1 VVEPADV
8 GGGDEVETI
17 VERPAALDVHK
28 AQVTACV
35 RVPGER
41 GRREQHVAEF
51 ATTVR
56 GLLALRDWLAGHGV
70 QQVVMEAT
78 GVYWKAPWAILE
90 DEFECLLVNARHVK
104 QVPGRKTD
112 VSDAAWLCQLA
123 EAGLLKASFVP
134 PKPIRQLRNLTRYR
148 KTQIQERAREVN
160 RLHKALEDAGIKLD
174 CVAAD
179 ILGKSGRDMLDA
191 LVAGTTD
198 PDVLAELAR
207 RQMRRKIPALREA
220 LEGHFDAHHRLWIGA
235 ILRHIDFLDEQIE
248 QLTGMIAEQIRPFDP
263 AVELLCTITGIQR
276 RGAEAIVGEIGV
288 DMACFASA
296 RHLASWAGQCPGNDK
311 SAGKRRSGKT
321 RNGSKW
327 LDFALEEAAMAAI
340 RVKGHYLQAQYRR
353 LKPRRGHKRALG
365 AVKHSILTAIWHMLS
380 TGETYRDLGAD
391 FFTNRD
397 PERQTRRLVK
407 QLERLGHHVTLTEGA
422 VAA

>member
-1 VVEPADV
+1 M
-8 GGGDEVETI
+8 ETI

-28 AQVTACV
+28 AQGTACV

-41 GRREQHVAEF
+41 GGREHQVAEYP
-51 ATTVR
+51 TTVR

-148 KTQIQERAREVN
+148 KTQIAERQREVN

-198 PDVLAELAR
+198 PEVLADLAR
-207 RQMRRKIPALREA
+207 RQMRKKIPALREA
-220 LEGHFDAHHRLWIGA
+220 LEGHLDAHHRLWIGA
-235 ILRHIDFLDEQIE
+235 ILRHIDFLDEQIDRLSDAIE
-248 QLTGMIAEQIRPFDP
+248 VQILPFAP
-263 AVELLCTITGIQR
+263 AVELLCTMTGIQR
-276 RGAEAIVGEIGV
+276 RGAQCIIGEIGV
-288 DMACFASA
+288 DMSRFATA
-296 RHLASWAGQCPGNDK
+296 RQLASWAGQCPGNDQ

-327 LDFALEEAAMAAI
+327 LDYALEEAALAAI
-340 RVKGHYLQAQYRR
+340 RVKANYYAAQYQR
-353 LKPRRGHKRALG
+353 LKPRRGHKKALG
-365 AVKHSILTAIWHMLS
+365 AVKHSMICAIWHMLS

-391 FFTNRD
+391 YFTNRD
-397 PERQTRRLVK
+397 PARQTRRLIA
-407 QLERLGHHVTLTEGA
+407 QLERLGHRVTIEEAL
-422 VAA
+422 AA

>member
-1 VVEPADV
+1 MVEL
-8 GGGDEVETI
+8 I

-35 RVPGER
+35 RVPDDR
-41 GRREQHVAEF
+41 GRREERVAEF

-56 GLLALRDWLAGHGV
+56 GLLALRDWLAAHRV

-112 VSDAAWLCQLA
+112 VSDAAWLCRLA

-134 PKPIRQLRNLTRYR
+134 PKPVRQLRNLTRYR

-198 PDVLAELAR
+198 PQVLAELAR
-207 RQMRRKIPALREA
+207 RQMRTKIAALREA
-220 LEGHFDAHHRLWIGA
+220 LEGHFDAHHALWIGA
-235 ILRHIDFLDEQIE
+235 ILAHIDFLDEQIDRLSDAIE
-248 QLTGMIAEQIRPFDP
+248 EQIRPFAP
-263 AVELLCTITGIQR
+263 AVELLCTIVGIQR
-276 RGAEAIVGEIGV
+276 RGAECIIGEIGA
-288 DMACFASA
+288 DMSAFASA
-296 RHLASWAGQCPGNDK
+296 RHLASWTGQCPGNDQ

-340 RVKGHYLQAQYRR
+340 RVKANYPAAQYRR

-365 AVKHSILTAIWHMLS
+365 AVKHTLICAIWHMLS
-380 TGETYRDLGAD
+380 TGETYHDLGPD
-391 FFTNRD
+391 YFTNRD
-397 PERQTRRLVK
+397 PARQTRRLVK

-422 VAA
+422 AAA

>member
-1 VVEPADV
+1 VEL
-8 GGGDEVETI
+8 I

-35 RVPGER
+35 RVPNDRGER
-41 GRREQHVAEF
+41 EERIAEF

-56 GLLALRDWLAGHGV
+56 GLLALRDWLSAQRVG
-70 QQVVMEAT
+70 QIVMEAT

-112 VSDAAWLCQLA
+112 VSDAAWLCRLA

-134 PKPIRQLRNLTRYR
+134 PKPVRQLRNLTRYR

-198 PDVLAELAR
+198 PQVLAELAR
-207 RQMRRKIPALREA
+207 RQMRKKIPALREA
-220 LEGHFDAHHRLWIGA
+220 LEGHFDAHHALWIGA
-235 ILRHIDFLDEQIE
+235 ILAHVDFLDEQIDRLSDAIE
-248 QLTGMIAEQIRPFDP
+248 EQIRPFAP
-263 AVELLCTITGIQR
+263 AVELLCTIVGIQR
-276 RGAEAIVGEIGV
+276 RGAECIIGEIGA
-288 DMACFASA
+288 DMSAFASA
-296 RHLASWAGQCPGNDK
+296 RHLASWAGQCPGNDQ

-340 RVKGHYLQAQYRR
+340 RVKANYPAAQYRR

-365 AVKHSILTAIWHMLS
+365 AVKHTLICSIWHMLS
-380 TGETYRDLGAD
+380 TGETYRDLGPD
-391 FFTNRD
+391 YFTNRD
-397 PERQTRRLVK
+397 PARQTKRLVK

-422 VAA
+422 AAA

>member
-1 VVEPADV
+1 VEAGDLE
-8 GGGDEVETI
+8 GGEVETI

-51 ATTVR
+51 PTTVR
-56 GLLALRDWLAGHGV
+56 GLLALRDWLAGHGA
-70 QQVVMEAT
+70 QQVVMEAS

-90 DEFECLLVNARHVK
+90 DEFECMLVNARHVK

-123 EAGLLKASFVP
+123 EAGLLKANFVP

-207 RQMRRKIPALREA
+207 KQMRKKIPALREA
-220 LEGHFDAHHRLWIGA
+220 LAGHFDAHHRLWIGA

-248 QLTGMIAEQIRPFDP
+248 QLTGMIEEQIRPFDP
-263 AVELLCTITGIQR
+263 AVALLCTITGIQR

-288 DMACFASA
+288 DMTRFASA

-340 RVKGHYLQAQYRR
+340 RVKGHYLEAHYRR

-365 AVKHSILTAIWHMLS
+365 AVKHSILCAIWHMLW
-380 TGETYRDLGAD
+380 TGETYRDLGGD
-391 FFTNRD
+391 YFTTRD
-397 PERQTRRLVK
+397 PERQTRRLVR
-407 QLERLGHHVTLTEGA
+407 QLERLGHHVTLQEGA
-422 VAA
+422 AAA

>member
-1 VVEPADV
+1 M
-8 GGGDEVETI
+8 ETI

-35 RVPGER
+35 RVPGPDG
-41 GRREQHVAEF
+41 GRVQQVAEF
-51 ATTVR
+51 QTTVR
-56 GLLALRDWLAGHGV
+56 GLLALRDWLAAHRV
-70 QQVVMEAT
+70 TQVAMEAT
-78 GVYWKAPWAILE
+78 GVFWKPVWYVLE

-112 VSDAAWLCQLA
+112 VSDAEWLCRLL
-123 EAGLLKASFVP
+123 EAGLLRASFVP

-148 KTQIQERAREVN
+148 KTQIAERQREVN

-179 ILGKSGRDMLDA
+179 ILGKSGRDMLNA

-198 PDVLAELAR
+198 PEVLAELAR

-220 LEGHFDAHHRLWIGA
+220 LQGHFDEHHRLWIGS

-248 QLTGMIAEQIRPFDP
+248 QLSAAIEEQIRPFWP
-263 AVELLCTITGIQR
+263 AVELLRTMTGIQQ
-276 RGAEAIVGEIGV
+276 RGAECVIAEIGV
-288 DMACFASA
+288 DMSVFPTA
-296 RHLASWAGQCPGNDK
+296 RHLASWAGRCPGNDE

-321 RNGSKW
+321 RKGSKW
-327 LDFALEEAAMAAI
+327 LDIALEEAATAAI
-340 RVKGHYLQAQYRR
+340 RVNDSYLAAQYRR
-353 LKPRRGHKRALG
+353 LKPRCGHKKALG
-365 AVKHSILTAIWHMLS
+365 AVKHSMICAIWHMLA
-380 TGETYRDLGAD
+380 TGETYRDLGGD
-391 FFTNRD
+391 YFTTRD

-407 QLERLGHHVTLTEGA
+407 QLERLGHTVTLEE
-422 VAA
+422 AAAA

>member
-1 VVEPADV
+1 MERSTGRRQAVQ
-8 GGGDEVETI
+8 TI

-28 AQVTACV
+28 AQVTACA
-35 RVPGER
+35 RVPGGR

-51 ATTVR
+51 PTTVR
-56 GLLALRDWLAGHGV
+56 GLLALRDWLAAHGV
-70 QQVVMEAT
+70 QQVVMEAS

-90 DEFECLLVNARHVK
+90 DEFDCMLVNARHVK

-191 LVAGTTD
+191 LVSGTTD
-198 PDVLAELAR
+198 PEVLAQLAR
-207 RQMRRKIPALREA
+207 RQMRKKIPQLREA
-220 LEGHFDAHHRLWIGA
+220 LEGHFDAHHALWIGA
-235 ILRHIDFLDEQIE
+235 ILAHIDFLDEQIDRLSDAIE
-248 QLTGMIAEQIRPFDP
+248 DQIRPFAA
-263 AVELLCTITGIQR
+263 AVELLRTTIGIQQ
-276 RGAEAIVGEIGV
+276 RGAQCILAEIGA
-288 DMACFASA
+288 DMTRFASP
-296 RHLASWAGQCPGNDK
+296 RHLASWAGQCPGNDQ

-321 RNGSKW
+321 RDGSKW

-340 RVKGHYLQAQYRR
+340 RVKANYPAAQYRR

-365 AVKHSILTAIWHMLS
+365 AVKHTLIGAIWHMLS
-380 TGETYRDLGAD
+380 TGETYRDLGPD
-391 FFTNRD
+391 YF
-397 PERQTRRLVK
+397 
-407 QLERLGHHVTLTEGA
+407 
-422 VAA
+422 